1 MPRTKTPAQFAI
13 LSRIL
18 HWLMAALLIAMLF
31 IGVSMVASLE
41 NYHRLESIH
50 RPLGIL
56 ILILAVVRL
65 ITRWLT
71 GSPALPATMS
81 HAERMVAKLSERFL
95 YVLFIALPLVGWSML
110 SAGNYPIVMFGRVHL
125 TPILPASP
133 FLFAT
138 LRKTHTILAYLLFLA
153 FLAHLGAILF
163 HTLVLRDGLLN
174 RMAPWP
180 VHQAER
186 ETQR

>member
-1 MPRTKTPAQFAI
+1 MLRTNTPAQFAI

-18 HWLMAALLIAMLF
+18 HWLMAAMLIAMLF
-31 IGVSMVASLE
+31 IGVSMVVTLE
-41 NYHRLESIH
+41 NYHRLVSIH

-71 GSPALPATMS
+71 DSPALPATMPQ
-81 HAERMVAKLSERFL
+81 AERVVAKLSERLL
-95 YVLFIALPLVGWSML
+95 YALFIALPLVGWAML
-110 SAGNYPIVMFGRVHL
+110 SAGSYPIVMFGQVHL
-125 TPILPASP
+125 PPILPASP
-133 FLFAT
+133 LLYAT
-138 LRKTHTILAYLLFLA
+138 LRKTHTILAYMLFMA

-174 RMAPWP
+174 RMAPWTIR
-180 VHQAER
+180 QAER
-186 ETQR
+186 ETQG

>member
-1 MPRTKTPAQFAI
+1 MPRTGTPAQFAI

-18 HWLMAALLIAMLF
+18 HWLMAVLLLTMLF
-31 IGVSMVASLE
+31 IGVSMVSSLE
-41 NYHRLESIH
+41 SYHRLESVH

-71 GSPALPATMS
+71 CPPALPATMS
-81 HAERMVAKLSERFL
+81 HAERVVAKLSERFL
-95 YVLFIALPLVGWSML
+95 YTLFLALPLVGWAML

-125 TPILPASP
+125 PPILPPSS
-133 FLFAT
+133 LLYAT
-138 LRKTHTILAYLLFLA
+138 LRKTHSILAYLLFLA

-174 RMAPWP
+174 RMVPWP
-180 VHQAER
+180 IRRAER
-186 ETQR
+186 KTQD